1 MRYNLY
7 SNFLH
12 YIHPYILIN
21 PNKYNIIYKHNLI
34 MILQTL
40 KNHYITNYI
49 QIYYIH
55 HHI

>member
-7 SNFLH
+7 SNFLY

-21 PNKYNIIYKHNLI
+21 HNKYYIIYKHNLI

-49 QIYYIH
+49 QIYIH